1 MPVNLY
7 YTQKVRGFQQ
17 ENIRYSKES
26 VEILLK
32 RTKHQCPCCGSVFV
46 TVEPIRHRRI
56 RGEPLGS
63 CRNVT
68 LELTIHRLYC
78 HSCHRR
84 ELEHIPFLSHP
95 KSRLTKALERTILEL
110 RPHMSI
116 QALANFYNLRWHT
129 IKELE
134 KKQLQKKYSH
144 IQTAHVKAIGID
156 EIHVGKGMQNQQY
169 LTIVRDLHSGA
180 VIHVGDGKGIAALAG
195 ALKKLKKSKIKVV
208 TMDMANAYYSWV
220 SENFPKVNIVFDHF
234 HVIKLMNDKLDLV
247 RRRITAKMNERQR
260 KLFKGLRF
268 IFLRNNEDLP
278 EDARAVLRNMR
289 GDFQDL
295 GDAYMF
301 KEALRGIYNQARDSY
316 HARMAFHR
324 WCRLAEE
331 TGIQELKT
339 MARTIR
345 DKLDGI
351 VTYWTFRHISNAKM
365 EGFNNKIRWLIKQ
378 AYGFRDREYFK
389 LKIYQLPEISS
400 SKEI

>member
-1 MPVNLY
+1 
-7 YTQKVRGFQQ
+7 
-17 ENIRYSKES
+17 
-26 VEILLK
+26 
-32 RTKHQCPCCGSVFV
+32 
-46 TVEPIRHRRI
+46 
-56 RGEPLGS
+56 
-63 CRNVT
+63 
-68 LELTIHRLYC
+68 
-78 HSCHRR
+78 
-84 ELEHIPFLSHP
+84 
-95 KSRLTKALERTILEL
+95 
-110 RPHMSI
+110 
-116 QALANFYNLRWHT
+116 
-129 IKELE
+129 
-134 KKQLQKKYSH
+134 
-144 IQTAHVKAIGID
+144 
-156 EIHVGKGMQNQQY
+156 
-169 LTIVRDLHSGA
+169 
-180 VIHVGDGKGIAALAG
+180 
-195 ALKKLKKSKIKVV
+195 
-208 TMDMANAYYSWV
+208 MDMANAYYSWV

-234 HVIKLMNDKLDLV
+234 YVIKLMNDKLDLV

-268 IFLRNNEDLP
+268 IFLRNDEDLP

-301 KEALRGIYNQARDSY
+301 KEALRGIYSQARDSY

>member
-17 ENIRYSKES
+17 ESIKYFQENAEIR
-26 VEILLK
+26 LK
-32 RTKHQCPCCGSVFV
+32 RTKHHCPHCGSTAVS
-46 TVEPIRHRRI
+46 VEPVRTRRI

-63 CRNVT
+63 CREVI
-68 LELTIHRLYC
+68 LEFTIHRLYC
-78 HSCHRR
+78 HHCHHR
-84 ELEHIPFLSHP
+84 EIEHIPFLSHP
-95 KSRLTKALERTILEL
+95 KARLTKALERTILEL

-116 QALANFYNLRWHT
+116 QALASFYNLRWHT
-129 IKELE
+129 IKDLE
-134 KKQLQKKYSH
+134 KKQLKKKYSR
-144 IQTAHVKAIGID
+144 IKTAHIKAIGID
-156 EIHVGKGMQNQQY
+156 EIHVGKGMQNQQF
-169 LTIVRDLHSGA
+169 LTIVRDLQSGA
-180 VIHVGDGKGIAALAG
+180 VIHVGEGKGCSALAG
-195 ALKKLKKSKIKVV
+195 ALKKLKKSKLRVV
-208 TMDMANAYYSWV
+208 TMDMANAYYSWI
-220 SENFPKVNIVFDHF
+220 SDNFPKAHIVFDHF
-234 HVIKLMNDKLDLV
+234 HVIKLMNDKLDSV
-247 RRRITAKMNERQR
+247 RRRITAKMDESQR
-260 KLFKGLRF
+260 KQLKGLRF

-278 EDARAVLRNMR
+278 EDARMILKNMR

-301 KEALRGIYNQARDSY
+301 KEALRSIYRQSKDSY
-316 HARMAFHR
+316 HARMAFYR
-324 WCRLAEE
+324 WCKMAEATE
-331 TGIQELKT
+331 IPELMT

-400 SKEI
+400 EKSI